1 MKIATVIARVLL
13 GLVFF
18 VFGLNGFLNFI
29 PAPPMEGDAAA
40 FVNLLFGSGYLSV
53 VKVIEIVGGAILLVG
68 KKVPIGLSLLGPII
82 VNIVLFH
89 GFFAPDGLPMALVI
103 TALEVFLIH
112 RYWKSFAP
120 IFRD

>member
-1 MKIATVIARVLL
+1 MKIATMIARVLL
-13 GLVFF
+13 GLIFF

-29 PAPPMEGDAAA
+29 PAPPMEGDAGT
-40 FVNLLFGSGYLSV
+40 FVNLMVGSGYISV
-53 VKVIEIVGGAILLVG
+53 IKAIEIVGGAILLVG

-89 GFFAPDGLPMALVI
+89 GFFAPEGLPMALVI

-112 RYWKSFAP
+112 RYWKSFAS